1 MAEKVI
7 ITDKRDNKR
16 DNNGCKSKD
25 GGQGEGVVPS
35 SKGISK
41 DMILRKR

>member
-16 DNNGCKSKD
+16 DNMDDKAK
-25 GGQGEGVVPS
+25 GE
-35 SKGISK
+35 
-41 DMILRKR
+41 RKRKGSTLK